1 MMMRCE
7 NCAHEC
13 TVVDFV
19 TLRNL
24 CEHLFLDSLARKN
37 DQDWFSLALPEYSE
51 RDFQDVLSGILES
64 EERSELLPL
73 A

>member
-1 MMMRCE
+1 
-7 NCAHEC
+7 
-13 TVVDFV
+13 
-19 TLRNL
+19 
-24 CEHLFLDSLARKN
+24 LARKN

-64 EERSELLPL
+64 EERSEPLPL